1 MHECAE
7 FLLGSGF
14 CEGLL
19 AFTHSNPRAYEKNLT
34 LYDARRLWG
43 FASFPLRLYPLI
55 NFFHFDWLRRVSLA
69 QNQRK
74 HARGFFVFAMAKKWF
89 LHSQTGFTARFIIK
103 IWFTWVFLSFFRALP
118 ANESFY
124 FTTIIEPIVINFSSF
139 CEIINPSIMIPL
151 Y

>member
-19 AFTHSNPRAYEKNLT
+19 AFTHCNPPSVRKNLT

-69 QNQRK
+69 RNQRK
-74 HARGFFVFAMAKKWF
+74 HARGFCFCNGKEMVFAFANWF
-89 LHSQTGFTARFIIK
+89 YRSLHRKNLIHMS
-103 IWFTWVFLSFFRALP
+103 LSFFRAV
-118 ANESFY
+118 NDSFY
-124 FTTIIEPIVINFSSF
+124 FTTIIEPIVINFFSF
-139 CEIINPSIMIPL
+139 CKIINPSIMIL
-151 Y
+151 FY